1 MKRVAVLSIIGVL
14 GVPIQAQAQSSNAA
28 TVGEFERR
36 QQEVGQALS
45 NIANM
50 RLQMMKA
57 VANNLRA
64 KPGQNTPPTTQYYA
78 PPAPPTTQYSDPGLE
93 LRRQAITNRSLVD
106 FNRVQ
111 TQNTIDLM
119 RSMNRR

>member
-64 KPGQNTPPTTQYYA
+64 KPGQNTPPTTQY
-78 PPAPPTTQYSDPGLE
+78 SDPGLE
-93 LRRQAITNRSLVD
+93 LQRQAITNRSLVD

>member
-1 MKRVAVLSIIGVL
+1 MKRIAVLSIIGFL
-14 GVPIQAQAQSSNAA
+14 SVPIQAQAQSIDAA
-28 TVGEFERR
+28 TVAEFERR
-36 QQEVGQALS
+36 QQEVGRALS
-45 NIANM
+45 EMARM
-50 RLQMMKA
+50 RHDALKA

-64 KPGQNTPPTTQYYA
+64 EPEPNAPPTRQYYA

-93 LRRQAITNRSLVD
+93 VQRQGIINRSLID

-119 RSMNRR
+119 HSMNRH